1 MRLSKIDLNLFVVF
15 EAIYNKRNLTRAAEL
30 LSITQPAVSNAL
42 ARLRKTLNDP
52 LFVSTPAGM
61 VPTPMAENIVGRV
74 REALQLLDASAHEG
88 DVFDPASSERVFRLS
103 MSDLTE
109 ALLMPALGELLQQHA
124 PRMQVRSYYMDRREL
139 PTALANG
146 SVDIAIDSALIGD
159 PNLHQALLVRDR
171 YACMIRRDHPF
182 KGDVLTLDDYLA
194 MGHIHVSSRRKG
206 SGHVDAELA
215 RLGQRRN
222 IQMRVQHYMVA
233 PLIAMRGDL
242 VLTAPLR
249 LLRSYP
255 ARVLEL
261 PFELPDLEYCCYWHR
276 SADRDHANQWLREQ
290 LMQLMR
296 DLIA

>member
-15 EAIYNKRNLTRAAEL
+15 DAIYSKRNLTRAAEL
-30 LSITQPAVSNAL
+30 LSLTQPAVSNAL

-124 PRMQVRSYYMDRREL
+124 PRMQVRSYYMDRGEL
-139 PTALANG
+139 STALANG
-146 SVDIAIDSALIGD
+146 SVDIAIDSAMIGD
-159 PNLHQALLVRDR
+159 ANLHQALLVRDR

-182 KGDVLTLDDYLA
+182 RGDVLTLDDYLA

-242 VLTAPLR
+242 ALTAPLR

-276 SADRDHANQWLREQ
+276 SADRDHANQWLRER
-290 LMQLMR
+290 LTQLMR